1 MNPNMMNKLKQMQK
15 EMMAAQ
21 EKLEKTEFVGKATGV
36 SVVMLGNRQLIDVKI
51 DPELLS
57 EHEILQDAV
66 LMAVNN
72 AISQIDKAQ
81 EESMGRF
88 SGGLGGFGF

>member
-1 MNPNMMNKLKQMQK
+1 MNPNMMNKLKKMQK
-15 EMMAAQ
+15 DMMEAQ
-21 EKLEKTEFVGKATGV
+21 EKLEKTEFIGKATGV

-51 DPELLS
+51 DPELLT
-57 EHEILQDAV
+57 EHEILQEAV

-72 AISQIDKAQ
+72 ATTQIDKAQ
-81 EESMGRF
+81 ESSMGQF